1 MTNTLLCIGRPTYT
15 FKCIG
20 HPILLVSDNSEN
32 EQCCPPDCCDM
43 RGMLTFQILW
53 ELRKGPLN
61 GQQIAEQIAIRRG
74 TKPTP
79 GTIYP
84 ALKELEE
91 RGTIKST
98 KEGRQ
103 RVYSLTKA
111 GEEGYIEAARYFNQ
125 VFGDIA
131 EDAKVIVMKTGDCSK
146 C

>member
-1 MTNTLLCIGRPTYT
+1 
-15 FKCIG
+15 
-20 HPILLVSDNSEN
+20 
-32 EQCCPPDCCDM
+32 M